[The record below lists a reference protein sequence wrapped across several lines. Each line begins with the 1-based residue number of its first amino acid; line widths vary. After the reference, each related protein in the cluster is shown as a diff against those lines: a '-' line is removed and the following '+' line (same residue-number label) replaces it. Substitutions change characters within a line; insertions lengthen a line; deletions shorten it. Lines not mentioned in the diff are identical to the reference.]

1 MKATLFG
8 IGILLLAAGTC
19 TPVRADYPYYN
30 NTWYGPTLPQAPDMC
45 GTGWYCANACGV
57 VYGPNHYVY
66 PPFPPYSGIAPRV
79 PTGPSFPT
87 HPFARSPRD
96 FFMIGD

>member
-30 NTWYGPTLPQAPDMC
+30 NTWYGPTLPQAPA
-45 GTGWYCANACGV
+45 GLNAANRRFWHRRTA
-57 VYGPNHYVY
+57 
-66 PPFPPYSGIAPRV
+66 
-79 PTGPSFPT
+79 
-87 HPFARSPRD
+87 
-96 FFMIGD
+96 